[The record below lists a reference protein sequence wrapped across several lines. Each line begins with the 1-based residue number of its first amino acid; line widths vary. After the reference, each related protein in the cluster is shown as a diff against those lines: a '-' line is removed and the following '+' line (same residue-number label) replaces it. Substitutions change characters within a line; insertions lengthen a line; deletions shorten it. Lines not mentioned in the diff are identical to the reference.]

1 MIRDAI
7 GRIRRSVPVLAAIIL
22 STTVAV
28 GVIAMPVQ
36 ATGGSA
42 DEQRRVN
49 EIINDAI
56 DDFPVDDLLKEAIAE
71 TGEND
76 EQGFTAIV
84 NGVVYE
90 VTTRYG
96 FEA

>member
-1 MIRDAI
+1 MIRDAV
-7 GRIRRSVPVLAAIIL
+7 GRIRPCMPVLAAIIL

-49 EIINDAI
+49 EIINELTGWARKSI
-56 DDFPVDDLLKEAIAE
+56 LLAR
-71 TGEND
+71 
-76 EQGFTAIV
+76 
-84 NGVVYE
+84 
-90 VTTRYG
+90 TTRSR
-96 FEA
+96 